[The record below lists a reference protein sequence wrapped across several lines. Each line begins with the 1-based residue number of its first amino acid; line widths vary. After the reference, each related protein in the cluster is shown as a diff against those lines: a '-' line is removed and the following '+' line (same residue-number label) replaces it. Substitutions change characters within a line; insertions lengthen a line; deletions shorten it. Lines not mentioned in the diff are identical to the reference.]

1 VTGQLADQPARDRI
15 RTDLDTTLVVE
26 AASGTGK
33 TSELVGRIV
42 ATLKAGRAHLDAMVA
57 VTFTEAAAGELKL
70 RLRGA
75 IEEARQDR
83 ACAPDVRERLT
94 ATLPQLE
101 EARIGTIHSFCADL
115 LRERPVQAGV
125 DPLFEVASDDVSR
138 PLFERAF
145 DRWFETQ
152 LASPGEAV
160 RRILRRRGH
169 RFRDAGPRDVL
180 RSAAWDLVEQRDFQ
194 TPWRYPDAFDR
205 DAAIDAM
212 MDEMVELGQ
221 AARGGA
227 PEDYFT
233 KSLEAIGR
241 FAGEITRREAVRGR
255 DYDGLEAALTQF
267 RRESHWRW
275 TGFRSAPADFP
286 KGELKARRDVLK
298 VTLDDF
304 VAASGADLAPRLRD
318 ELWPVVLDYEHLKG
332 RAGCLDFLDLLLRA
346 RDLVRDDARVRGQ
359 LQQRFTHLF
368 VDEFQDTD
376 PLQAEILL
384 LLAAD
389 DPSEREWRRVRPV
402 PGKLFLVG
410 DPKQSIYRFRRA
422 DVALYES
429 VKRQLADG
437 GAAVVDLSVSFR
449 AVPGIQ
455 EAVNAAFAPLMGSP
469 TGAGDR
475 SAGQP
480 RYVPLSPF
488 RPELSGQPAVIALP
502 VPAPYGDYKR
512 VVNWRIEESL
522 PDAVAAFIDWLVR
535 ESGWTVTDRERPDQ
549 PVPVEAR
556 HVCLL
561 FKRFR
566 SVFGDWT
573 RPYVRALEAR
583 HLSHI
588 LVGGSSFHLREEVEA
603 IRNALG
609 AIERPDDELAL
620 FATLRGPLF
629 ALGDEALLG
638 FRHRCRSL
646 HPFRELP
653 ADLPAA
659 LAEVADA
666 LALLRTLHRGRNRRP
681 IADTIGRLLAA
692 TRAHGGLA
700 IWPTGEQALANVTRL
715 MDMAR
720 RAERSGVMSFR
731 GFVDRLEEQ
740 AERGEAGDAPIVEE
754 GAEGVRLM
762 TVHRAKGLEFPV
774 VVLCD
779 LTATAAPSEPRRW
792 VDAER
797 GVCTIRLADCAPPE
811 LAEHAAEALAAERD
825 EGTRVLYVAAT
836 RARDLLVV
844 PAVGDQRQ
852 EGWLSALSPVVYP
865 PDDECRRP
873 ETRRPDGCPQ
883 LGEDSALKRAPGV
896 RRPVTSVVPGLHR
909 PEAGSHRVVWWDP
922 RVLALG
928 VEESVGLSQQKLLQA
943 DESGTRSDEGIRA
956 HADWQAGRQRVRDV
970 AEVPRLRIV
979 TATALAAT
987 AAGLSDEPSRRSDT
1001 LDAMAKLLPADVG
1014 TDITLECVD
1023 RSAAERRDRPQGK
1036 RFGTLVHEVLATVD
1050 LGAKAPDAEVAARWH
1065 GRILAASEAEIVAAV
1080 ATVVRALEHPL
1091 LRRAAAAARNGR
1103 CRRESPVAT
1112 TLEDGTIIEG
1122 IVDAV
1127 FYEDDPEPV
1136 WTVVD
1141 FKTDAEI
1148 GTRLEEY
1155 RKQVGL
1161 YGLAVARATG
1171 VTVRGVVLQV

>member
-1 VTGQLADQPARDRI
+1 MTARLADQPARDRI

-42 ATLKAGRAHLDAMVA
+42 AALKAGRAHLDAMVA

-75 IEEARQDR
+75 IEAARQDR

-145 DRWFETQ
+145 DRWFEAQ

-160 RRILRRRGH
+160 RRILRRRA
-169 RFRDAGPRDVL
+169 RWIRDAGPRDVL
-180 RSAAWDLVEQRDFQ
+180 RSAAWDLVEHRDFE

-205 DAAIDAM
+205 EAAIDAM

-221 AARGGA
+221 AACGGA

-241 FAGEITRREAVRGR
+241 FAAEVTRRETVRGR
-255 DYDGLEAALTQF
+255 DYDGLEALLTQS

-275 TGFRSAPADFP
+275 TGFRSAPPDFP
-286 KGELKARRDVLK
+286 KAELKARRDVLK

-304 VAASGADLAPRLRD
+304 VAAAGADLAPRLRD
-318 ELWPVVLDYEHLKG
+318 ELWPVVKDYEHLKG

-429 VKRQLADG
+429 VKRQLVDA

-455 EAVNAAFAPLMGSP
+455 EAVNAAFAPLMGK
-469 TGAGDR
+469 G

-488 RPELSGQPAVIALP
+488 RPEQSGQPAVVALP

-512 VVNWRIEESL
+512 VVHWKIEESL
-522 PDAVAAFIDWLVR
+522 PDAVAAFVDWLVR
-535 ESGWTVTDRERPDQ
+535 ESGWTVTDRECPDQ
-549 PVPVEAR
+549 PVPVQAR

-629 ALGDEALLG
+629 AFGDEALLA

-646 HPFRELP
+646 HPFRALP

-666 LALLRTLHRGRNRRP
+666 LALLRTLHRDRNRRP

-720 RAERSGVMSFR
+720 RAEYSGVMSFR
-731 GFVDRLEEQ
+731 GFLDRLEEQ

-779 LTATAAPSEPRRW
+779 LTAPAAPSEPRRW

-797 GVCTIRLADCAPPE
+797 GVCTLRLADCAPPE
-811 LAEHAAEALAAERD
+811 LAAHAAEALAAERD

-844 PAVGDQRQ
+844 PAVGDQRH

-865 PDDECRRP
+865 ADERCRRP

-883 LGEDSALKRAPGV
+883 LGEDSALTRAPGV
-896 RRPVTSVVPGLHR
+896 RRPATSVVPGLHR

-943 DESGTRSDEGIRA
+943 DESGQRSEEGIRV
-956 HADWQAGRQRVRDV
+956 HADWQAARQRVRDV
-970 AEVPRLRIV
+970 AGAPRLRIV
-979 TATALAAT
+979 TATELAA
-987 AAGLSDEPSRRSDT
+987 AGAGSGDEPSRPEDV
-1001 LDAMAKLLPADVG
+1001 LDAMASLLPADVG
-1014 TDITLECVD
+1014 TDVTLESVSY
-1023 RSAAERRDRPQGK
+1023 SAAERRDRPQGK

-1050 LGAKAPDAEVAARWH
+1050 LGANATDVEVAARWH
-1065 GRILAASEAEIVAAV
+1065 GRILAAPEAEITAAV
-1080 ATVVRALEHPL
+1080 EAVVRALQHPL
-1091 LRRAAAAARNGR
+1091 LRRAAASARNGR
-1103 CRRESPVAT
+1103 CRRESSVAT
-1112 TLEDGTIIEG
+1112 TLTDGTIMEG
-1122 IVDAV
+1122 VVDAV
-1127 FYEDDPEPV
+1127 FYEDEPEPV

-1148 GTRLEEY
+1148 SCRLEEY

-1171 VTVRGVVLQV
+1171 VTVRGIVLQV